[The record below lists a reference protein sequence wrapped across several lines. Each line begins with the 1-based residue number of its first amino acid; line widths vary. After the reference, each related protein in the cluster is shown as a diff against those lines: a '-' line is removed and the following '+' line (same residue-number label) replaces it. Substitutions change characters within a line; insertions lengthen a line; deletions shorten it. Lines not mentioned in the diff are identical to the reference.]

1 MSKNI
6 EILNTDTNFN
16 EISKRANKMLHDG
29 LISSVDSTHN
39 GILIGCYSEADKK
52 YLEEDFNTNK

>member
-6 EILNTDTNFN
+6 EIFNTASNFDA
-16 EISKRANKMLHDG
+16 IKQRANKMLQDG
-29 LISSVDSTHN
+29 LIQSIDNTHN

-52 YLEEDFNTNK
+52 YIEEDFNTNK

>member
-16 EISKRANKMLHDG
+16 EIHQRANKMLTDG
-29 LISSVDSTHN
+29 LISSVQDTHN

-52 YLEEDFNTNK
+52 YLEADFNTNK